1 MLWWSLPYIKRNQS
15 LLLFSQSCRTLCN
28 PMDFSTP
35 GFPVLHYLLEVAQ
48 THIHWVDDAI
58 QPSHPLLPLLLLPSI
73 FPSIKV
79 FSNDS
84 AFHIRWSKCWTF
96 SFRTSPSN
104 EYSGLTSF
112 RIDRFDLLAVQG
124 TGLISLQSKS
134 LLQHHSLKALILQ
147 TSAFFMVQ
155 LTSIHDYWKNHSF
168 D

>member
-35 GFPVLHYLLEVAQ
+35 SFPVLHYLLEVAQ

-112 RIDRFDLLAVQG
+112 RIDRFDLLAVQESSPAPQFESIDSSD
-124 TGLISLQSKS
+124 LS
-134 LLQHHSLKALILQ
+134 LLYGPTH
-147 TSAFFMVQ
+147 
-155 LTSIHDYWKNHSF
+155 IHTWLLEKP
-168 D
+168 